1 MAEKTLQVTAALLV
15 HNQKI
20 LIAQRNNVGRFAN
33 KWEFP
38 GGKIDPGETPQECLQ
53 RELQEELGL
62 EATIG
67 DLFSDTLYHYEH
79 GEIRQF
85 TYWAKFATPSA
96 TIQLSEHQA
105 LAWVLPAELSHYE
118 FAGADLAVAKLI
130 EDQVASPSAPIHD
143 LRP

>member
-15 HNQKI
+15 HNHKI

-38 GGKIDPGETPQECLQ
+38 GGKIDPGETPQECLH

-67 DLFSDTLYHYEH
+67 DLFSDTLYTHDQ
-79 GEIRQF
+79 GQIRQF
-85 TYWAKFATPSA
+85 TYWVDFITSP
-96 TIQLSEHQA
+96 TNLELSEHQA
-105 LAWVLPAELSHYE
+105 VAWVSPNEIINYE
-118 FAGADLAVAKLI
+118 FAGADVAVAEKFHR
-130 EDQVASPSAPIHD
+130 DNPSNF
-143 LRP
+143 